1 VFNCLI
7 NYIEVFTKFG
17 IDYLINWV
25 EAFKRVVNLGLST
38 EYIRSDGVCKY
49 MGLINYFNE
58 FGLNVSSTG
67 PLLSIED
74 SSKIC
79 DSPF

>member
-1 VFNCLI
+1 MFNCLI

-25 EAFKRVVNLGLST
+25 EAFKRVVNLGL
-38 EYIRSDGVCKY
+38 
-49 MGLINYFNE
+49 INYFNE

>member
-25 EAFKRVVNLGLST
+25 EAFKRVVNLGL
-38 EYIRSDGVCKY
+38 
-49 MGLINYFNE
+49 INYFNE